1 MGGFP
6 ENLIDPWSLSKWGG
20 GGGEGLLNPSFRSDG
35 QGGALK
41 ILFLCPAGLSLAFK

>member
-20 GGGEGLLNPSFRSDG
+20 GGAAEPV
-35 QGGALK
+35 LK
-41 ILFLCPAGLSLAFK
+41 IRRAGGGLKNTFSLPCRA

>member
-6 ENLIDPWSLSKWGG
+6 KNLIDPWSLSKLGG
-20 GGGEGLLNPSFRSDG
+20 GGGGLLKQSLRKNR

>member
-6 ENLIDPWSLSKWGG
+6 KNLIDPWSLSKWGG
-20 GGGEGLLNPSFRSDG
+20 AAEPVLKIRK